1 LLKSGSDWNLA
12 DGKKVQLDKVPGMLN
27 ALDFEKAKD
36 IVDMPKALATYG
48 LDKPKLEVSFREGSK
63 DPVRVQFGSDS
74 KTPEGIYLKSSD
86 APAVKVVSKDVFDK
100 FNVKPE
106 DIAEAPPAAPPPP
119 TPATP
124 PADKP
129 KS

>member
-1 LLKSGSDWNLA
+1 SGSDWKLA
-12 DGKKVQLDKVPGMLN
+12 DGKKVQLDKVSGMFN
-27 ALDFEKAKD
+27 TLDFEKMKER
-36 IVDMPKALATYG
+36 VDMPKTLAAYG
-48 LDKPKLEVSFREGSK
+48 LDKPKLEVSFRGGSN

-86 APAVKVVSKDVFDK
+86 APVVKVVSTDVFDK

-106 DIAEAPPAAPPPP
+106 DFAEAQPSPPPP
-119 TPATP
+119 PLP